1 MGADFRYF
9 LALMR
14 ATLKT
19 TASMRAAYLI
29 RAVFSIA
36 THGAYLMIWFFL
48 FRAVPS
54 LGGWKLEHMLFAYGL
69 SVAAWG
75 LLSFF
80 AYGLRTLPRQI
91 DSGELDTLLIQPR
104 SVLLGVMAGA
114 AKTSGV
120 GETVFGLV
128 LMFWAA
134 AKAGI
139 SFWIVGLVTLNA
151 AVIFG
156 AMVLGIASLGFWLR
170 DFFDTAEM
178 LYYTY
183 NILASRP
190 GPAFDGIIYVAT
202 LTVAPI
208 AFMTHFPI
216 EAIIDHKLSAALL
229 SVCGTMVCI
238 GVSYAIFRAGLNR
251 YESGNRFGTRG

>member
-19 TASMRAAYLI
+19 TASMRAAYFT
-29 RAVFSIA
+29 RAILSVA
-36 THGAYLMIWFFL
+36 THGSYLIVWFFL

-54 LGGWKLEHMLFAYGL
+54 LGGWRLEHMLFAYGL

-80 AYGLRTLPRQI
+80 AYGIRTLPRQI

-114 AKTSGV
+114 GKTSGV
-120 GETVFGLV
+120 GEAVFGLV
-128 LMFWAA
+128 LMLWAA
-134 AKAGI
+134 GQAGI
-139 SFWIVGLVTLNA
+139 PLWVVGVITLNA
-151 AVIFG
+151 TIIFG
-156 AMVLGIASLGFWLR
+156 AMILGIASLGFWLR
-170 DFFDTAEM
+170 DFFDTAEL

-190 GPAFDGIIYVAT
+190 GPAFDGFIYIAT
-202 LTVAPI
+202 VTIAPV
-208 AFMTHFPI
+208 AFMTHMPI
-216 EAIIDHKLSAALL
+216 EAVIGHKTSLL
-229 SVCGTMVCI
+229 LWSMLGTVCCAGF
-238 GVSYAIFRAGLNR
+238 SYALFRAGLNR